1 MTNSL
6 APWNTAFR
14 RRLTLAPCAS
24 VLLALAGCG
33 GGSSQVVAPPPPPP
47 PINVSVAP
55 MDQSVQAGQTH
66 SFTASVNNDSSNRG
80 VTWSLS
86 QGGQS
91 CAPACGSLS
100 NQALLSVTYNAPSPP
115 LNTPTVSLAATSVAD
130 NTKTGIATIT
140 VTPPNGGG
148 GSVPTFADNHVSASN
163 TQGNPVNRYD
173 FRLPNPTLAANCV
186 VVGFQ
191 YSASAGATASV
202 SDDKGNI
209 YSILV
214 NHNDTRQVVAIAVA
228 LNVTAGA
235 QKISITFSG
244 GTPAFVS
251 AVATEFYNVAHLN
264 ALDGTTGNDGTQLSV
279 TAGTLAS
286 TTNGDLIYQYAVQD
300 TPGAMPMTAWTQG
313 SNPWS
318 LLSADLLD
326 GSAAQ
331 YQVQPAAATITP
343 TLGMAPSQNFNSVAI
358 ALKAA
363 TAGTPPPAGI
373 RVARLQHN
381 SIPANANTPLPLQF
395 PCTGNLIVVAWVGVP
410 GHNLIGVTDHN
421 NNPYLSAGPAF
432 ELGLSGNN
440 QIYYAASASTA
451 TTLVGPTLTT
461 SGNSDPSGSTALLF
475 DIRGAAASPLDMGA
489 GLATASA
496 TQGTPGSVTAATIS
510 PTTSNG
516 LVISSIGVDS
526 NTINGVSPGNFLS
539 SLPAPVSSPNP
550 VDQNNGWALFYNAT
564 PGPLTFVWT
573 SQGGPVNDWAS
584 IAAAFKA
591 AP

>member
-1 MTNSL
+1 
-6 APWNTAFR
+6 
-14 RRLTLAPCAS
+14 
-24 VLLALAGCG
+24 
-33 GGSSQVVAPPPPPP
+33 
-47 PINVSVAP
+47 
-55 MDQSVQAGQTH
+55 
-66 SFTASVNNDSSNRG
+66 
-80 VTWSLS
+80 
-86 QGGQS
+86 
-91 CAPACGSLS
+91 
-100 NQALLSVTYNAPSPP
+100 LSVTYNAPATAPAP
-115 LNTPTVSLAATSVAD
+115 ATVTLTATSVAD
-130 NTKTGIATIT
+130 TTKAGVATIT
-140 VTPPNGGG
+140 VTQPNGGG

-163 TQGNPVNRYD
+163 TQGNAVSRYD

-191 YSASAGATASV
+191 YSASAGAAASV

-209 YSILV
+209 YSIPV
-214 NHNDTRQVVAIAVA
+214 SRNDTRQVVAIAVA

-244 GTPAFVS
+244 GAPAFVS
-251 AVATEFYNVAHLN
+251 AVATEFYNVALLN
-264 ALDGTTGNDGTQLSV
+264 PLDGTTGNDGTQPSV
-279 TAGTLAS
+279 TAGSLAPATS
-286 TTNGDLIYQYAVQD
+286 GDLIYQYAVQD
-300 TPGAMPMTAWTQG
+300 TPGAMPMTSWTQG

-331 YQVQPAAATITP
+331 YQVQPTAAPITP
-343 TLGMAPSQNFNSVAI
+343 TLAMAPSQNFNSVAV
-358 ALKAA
+358 ALKPA

-395 PCTGNLIVVAWVGVP
+395 PCTGNLIVVAWIGVP

-421 NNPYLSAGPAF
+421 NNPYLSAGAAF

-440 QIYYAASASTA
+440 QIYYAPAAATA
-451 TTLVGPTLTT
+451 TTLTGPTLTT
-461 SGNSDPSGSTALLF
+461 SGNDISGSTALLF
-475 DIRGAAASPLDMGA
+475 DVHGAAASPLDMGA

-496 TQGTPGSVTAATIS
+496 TQSTAGPVTAATIS

-539 SLPAPVSSPNP
+539 SVPAPVSSPNP
-550 VDQNNGWALFYNAT
+550 VDQNNGWALFYNSTA
-564 PGPLTFVWT
+564 GPLTFEWT
-573 SQGGPVNDWAS
+573 SQGGPVSEWSS
-584 IAAAFKA
+584 IAVAFKA